1 MKQYFCCSGYCF
13 IISCFI
19 YCVVF
24 IDLWAAGGLRG
35 SGSSSQLKSW
45 TRSSCWEIKAGQ
57 FISNASFILK
67 KHKFILHFFLI
78 EILSFSLLTVEVF
91 NPVISLFIRISW
103 RNIFLFLFVLFCF
116 IDFCELK
123 HSDSCWTSS
132 QGTVVQFYLNLLTV
146 SSWTVYQRHVWG
158 FLTSLFFYRSFWF
171 NSNLLMR
178 SLSPHWLWIILLSAH
193 LFIHSRLKSH
203 FYIFVY
209 CCLLFW
215 WFSFIYDIY
224 KFFLFRFKDQK
235 GGNLTF
241 MVEFYTQFL

>member
-1 MKQYFCCSGYCF
+1 MLFLLICGLLVVSGDPVHPHSWSPEHVLPVEKLKHDNLSATRLLF
-13 IISCFI
+13 WKTQI
-19 YCVVF
+19 Y
-24 IDLWAAGGLRG
+24 
-35 SGSSSQLKSW
+35 
-45 TRSSCWEIKAGQ
+45 T
-57 FISNASFILK
+57 SFL
-67 KHKFILHFFLI
+67 FNWNLL
-78 EILSFSLLTVEVF
+78 ILSFYLLTVEVF
-91 NPVISLFIRISW
+91 NPDISLFIRISW
-103 RNIFLFLFVLFCF
+103 RNIFLFLFVLFFF

-193 LFIHSRLKSH
+193 LFIHSWLKSH

>member
-1 MKQYFCCSGYCF
+1 MKP
-13 IISCFI
+13 
-19 YCVVF
+19 
-24 IDLWAAGGLRG
+24 
-35 SGSSSQLKSW
+35 
-45 TRSSCWEIKAGQ
+45 
-57 FISNASFILK
+57 SNSFILPPDCRG
-67 KHKFILHFFLI
+67 FY
-78 EILSFSLLTVEVF
+78 
-91 NPVISLFIRISW
+91 PDISLFIRISW
-103 RNIFLFLFVLFCF
+103 RNIFLFLFVLFFF

-132 QGTVVQFYLNLLTV
+132 QGTVVQFYLNLLTI

-158 FLTSLFFYRSFWF
+158 FYLTSLFFYRSFCF
-171 NSNLLMR
+171 NSNILMR
-178 SLSPHWLWIILLSAH
+178 SLSPHWLWIILLSAY
-193 LFIHSRLKSH
+193 LFIHSWLKSH

>member
-1 MKQYFCCSGYCF
+1 MLFLLICGLLVVSGDPVHPHSWSPEHFLPVEKLKQDNLSATRLLFWKTQ
-13 IISCFI
+13 I
-19 YCVVF
+19 Y
-24 IDLWAAGGLRG
+24 
-35 SGSSSQLKSW
+35 
-45 TRSSCWEIKAGQ
+45 T
-57 FISNASFILK
+57 SFL
-67 KHKFILHFFLI
+67 FNWNLL
-78 EILSFSLLTVEVF
+78 ILSFYLLTVEVF
-91 NPVISLFIRISW
+91 NPDISLFIRISW
-103 RNIFLFLFVLFCF
+103 RNRFLFLFVLFCF

-132 QGTVVQFYLNLLTV
+132 QGTVVQFYLNLLTI

-158 FLTSLFFYRSFWF
+158 FYLTSLFFYRSFCF
-171 NSNLLMR
+171 NSNILMR

-193 LFIHSRLKSH
+193 LFIHSWLKSH

>member
-13 IISCFI
+13 VILCFI

-57 FISNASFILK
+57 FISNATLFWKTQIYTSFL
-67 KHKFILHFFLI
+67 FNWNLL
-78 EILSFSLLTVEVF
+78 ILSFYLLTVEVF
-91 NPVISLFIRISW
+91 NPDISLFIRISW
-103 RNIFLFLFVLFCF
+103 RNRFLFLFVLFCF

-132 QGTVVQFYLNLLTV
+132 QGTVVQFYLNLLTI

-158 FLTSLFFYRSFWF
+158 F
-171 NSNLLMR
+171 
-178 SLSPHWLWIILLSAH
+178 
-193 LFIHSRLKSH
+193 
-203 FYIFVY
+203 
-209 CCLLFW
+209 
-215 WFSFIYDIY
+215 
-224 KFFLFRFKDQK
+224 
-235 GGNLTF
+235 
-241 MVEFYTQFL
+241 